1 MKKNNKI
8 YEQYD
13 LIVKYCDA
21 NNITDIENFIF
32 RCFKQ
37 GFDIQRYGL
46 LGETNEN
53 TNVVVEKE
61 VIKEIVKEVP
71 VEVIKEVYITD
82 DKQITS
88 LLEKIQEIEKLTS
101 KKDEELSELR
111 QTLDE
116 KNLEIEKIN
125 NKMFIFVSENEG
137 LFEKEMS
144 KKDKELDELKQKISE
159 KNGDDKVKMLQDTL
173 QKLRNELQIKNQQII
188 ELEKINKNNL
198 NGVDNQGHLL
208 RGSNLK

>member
-1 MKKNNKI
+1 MI
-8 YEQYD
+8 
-13 LIVKYCDA
+13 
-21 NNITDIENFIF
+21 
-32 RCFKQ
+32 
-37 GFDIQRYGL
+37 
-46 LGETNEN
+46 
-53 TNVVVEKE
+53 
-61 VIKEIVKEVP
+61 
-71 VEVIKEVYITD
+71 
-82 DKQITS
+82 
-88 LLEKIQEIEKLTS
+88 
-101 KKDEELSELR
+101 
-111 QTLDE
+111 
-116 KNLEIEKIN
+116 
-125 NKMFIFVSENEG
+125 IFVSENEG